1 MQDHSTPTSD
11 SVTAGLLSRDRIAAD
26 LRRSE
31 RTVVRYE
38 HAGMPV
44 IKIGMLRL
52 YDPAT
57 VRAWL
62 MTHEHRHD
70 VPKRGRPT
78 KARAAA

>member
-1 MQDHSTPTSD
+1 MQNHPAPTSASITD
-11 SVTAGLLSRDRIAAD
+11 GLLRRAQIAAD
-26 LRRSE
+26 LGRSE
-31 RTVVRYE
+31 RTMIRYE
-38 HAGMPV
+38 HAGLPV
-44 IKIGMLRL
+44 IKVGMLRL

-78 KARAAA
+78 KRAA